1 MGALS
6 NFRQKVAA
14 AQASE
19 RGKAPASTNGHA
31 SERSRS
37 AAPARRGASA
47 VPRPPAISS
56 GELDRRREEAARRFA
71 EAHWDLGGLAYEMA
85 VRDHFRLDVLQRQ
98 AAQVQELD
106 GELSQLERLRMLEA
120 EGAAGTCPFCAT
132 PYGRGAGF
140 CSKCGTQ
147 LVETVLAP

>member
-6 NFRQKVAA
+6 KFRQKVAA
-14 AQASE
+14 AQDAE
-19 RGKAPASTNGHA
+19 RSNGNGSAELSAPAA
-31 SERSRS
+31 RPP
-37 AAPARRGASA
+37 AAA
-47 VPRPPAISS
+47 VPRRPAIPP

-106 GELSQLERLRMLEA
+106 AELAQLERLRMLEE
-120 EGAAGTCPFCAT
+120 EGAAGTCPNCST

-147 LVETVLAP
+147 LVETVMSP